1 MVAPIHNPRSSVT
14 ILVISFSEALFKR
27 STQPLSRSKL
37 PSMTVPIKGAPLGA
51 RIEAKIVT
59 AIGKTILVVFDI
71 GCLFAT
77 PMTICLSFSVVRTR
91 IIGGRSIAGADH
103 RNRDGVELIEAQ
115 SQGEQQSKK
124 DSKLPGRAQ

>member
-27 STQPLSRSKL
+27 STQPLSRSRL

-91 IIGGRSIAGADH
+91 MIGGWVNGNSGMYEEAAKGTGPRIFGAD
-103 RNRDGVELIEAQ
+103 V
-115 SQGEQQSKK
+115 
-124 DSKLPGRAQ
+124 